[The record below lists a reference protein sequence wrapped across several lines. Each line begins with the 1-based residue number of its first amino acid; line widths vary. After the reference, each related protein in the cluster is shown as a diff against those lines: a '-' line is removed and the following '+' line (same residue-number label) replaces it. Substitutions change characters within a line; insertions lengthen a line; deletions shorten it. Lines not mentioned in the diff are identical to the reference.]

1 MFDNYSMQNFDD
13 YFIQEE
19 FIFPEHGGVTGT
31 RNVGCP
37 CCEARYELAV
47 DEGNTADAFR
57 CDSCGNTFEVD
68 WVDGSV
74 RHKVP
79 LNGPGYSGNLVT
91 IIDGDGARMEIQVDC
106 DSPEAEAVCRKRL
119 TATLADLQAQG
130 RIKGFAEPGN

>member
-1 MFDNYSMQNFDD
+1 MFDD

-47 DEGNTADAFR
+47 DEGNTADTFR

-68 WVDGSV
+68 WVDGTV

-79 LNGPGYSGNLVT
+79 LNGPGYSGNHHRWRRGSNGNPGRLRFSRGRSRLPET
-91 IIDGDGARMEIQVDC
+91 ADGDSRRSAGPGA
-106 DSPEAEAVCRKRL
+106 
-119 TATLADLQAQG
+119 
-130 RIKGFAEPGN
+130 N